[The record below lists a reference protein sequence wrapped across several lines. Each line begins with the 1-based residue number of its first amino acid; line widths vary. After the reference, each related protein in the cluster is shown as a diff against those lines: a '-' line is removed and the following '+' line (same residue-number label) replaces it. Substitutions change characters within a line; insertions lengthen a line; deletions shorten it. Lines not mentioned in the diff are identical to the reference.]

1 MASNIGE
8 IVATATLDVA
18 PFQSNVGRLKTYL
31 KGVDN
36 SLKAMENNFKG
47 AGKNV
52 NNLKSLLSQTGSAL
66 GSYQKLLSSQSERY
80 NQLKASIGD
89 VSAATAEQKQ
99 KLVEAGASMTATAAK
114 VAELQNRYEQLAK
127 SMRQAYI
134 DDSAFTKFGKSAQ
147 EIGNKISQAGQTVS
161 GFGSAL
167 TRGVTAPIVAGAG
180 IVLKAAI
187 DYESAFAGVKKTVDE
202 TATVSYQKLS
212 DGIRQMAKELPAS
225 AVEIA
230 NVAEVAGQLG
240 IKTED
245 ILSFSRTM
253 IDMGEST
260 NLSAEEAATAIAKI
274 ANIMG
279 LTSDEYSRFGAA
291 VVDLG
296 NNFATTEKD
305 IVEMTNR
312 LAAGGKLAGLSTADI
327 LGLATAMSS
336 VGIEAEAGG
345 TAMTQTL
352 TAIGNA
358 VSLTGKGAA
367 DDLNLIAKTAG
378 MTSEEFQQAWKEKP
392 VVALQS
398 FIKVLQEAQ
407 DKGVNMNAI
416 LMQLGMT
423 GVRQSNMLKSLA
435 LASDKM
441 GAAVQR
447 SNQAWKENT
456 ALTNEANKRYET
468 TESQLKMFKNQLTDI
483 AIEFG
488 GPLIKA
494 LRSGLDA
501 VKPWIATL
509 SDLAKKFSSLSTE
522 QQQNIIYWGLAAAAI
537 GPVLKILGGG
547 ISVVG
552 GFIKAIGGISKGI
565 GILSGSFKYLKD
577 FGGVASSLKA
587 VAGSAGAV
595 ETAVAGATSSTGT
608 FAGALGA
615 LANPIGL
622 LVGGSALL
630 AAGLVYLGNKKDEAR
645 IKTEEFGS
653 QLSDTARGELKNFQ
667 KTVDETSAAVANF
680 GTHAGDAEKVSGAFK
695 KLYDEIVDGADKVNQ
710 RMAELGSK
718 WGLSEED
725 IARAQ
730 EKNAQVVSNT
740 ETMMNQINDIY
751 QRHNGDASKFSQE
764 EKEIILNNQNEMIK
778 AKLSMMDLSAEQQK
792 AALQALNGEVRN
804 LNETQLNHTK
814 DVLKKALDEEK
825 RLYENSKSELKELL
839 AGKAIDQETYNK
851 KMQTLEANHTQ
862 TMEALGVKYYQVMQN
877 LDAKVKAR
885 TGQSWNY
892 WEEAKKVLEEYGLSY
907 EVIGQKAAEASRK
920 MGDSHSILAK
930 YTSDMSKET
939 REANDAWSL
948 LVGNINENGNF
959 EVKSNVKEVI
969 GEATKSAEG
978 WEQFKFIAKNADI
991 NSNARVTIA
1000 EALVESG
1007 KWSTMTLEEKQLI
1020 VQNQAG
1026 LQAIFDS
1033 ESQLKIWNSMP
1044 AEVKELLL
1052 KNADVMNKA
1061 EEASKALYNY
1071 EALTPKQKEL
1081 LATDENFRNAVARST
1096 DTLTTWN
1103 ATVPFTKDLKADP
1116 TSVLNNSQLSI
1127 DKILSW
1133 NMTSADTK
1141 SLDAVDNTGVAV
1153 GSAFLSVNSPKQ
1165 ESPIAINANDNTA
1178 EASQSASSNV
1188 NAPYQASPIDI
1199 NAVDLTGN
1207 PSSAASAGVNA
1218 VKQNSP
1224 IDINATN
1231 QTQGEANA
1239 ASNAVNAVKQNGP
1252 IGINAQDNTSSAVN
1266 SVWSGLMSL
1275 PAVKFIDIITRHFTE
1290 QHAKGTDNHPGGL
1303 ATVNDQRGT
1312 LYKELI
1318 TLPDGTSFIPEG
1330 RNVVLPLPPGTK
1342 VLRAGKTRSLMN
1354 RLGIPNYEKG
1364 IGFED
1369 TKISHLTRRFQELN
1383 ARNRSSSYPKS
1394 TYSSGGFAN
1403 HSADSSGK
1411 AIVTELVSLKE
1422 SVEILL
1428 GKLLDKDSNTY
1439 LDGQVIAEN
1448 SYRYQGNIMRREGI

>member
-8 IVATATLDVA
+8 LVATATLDVA

-52 NNLKSLLSQTGSAL
+52 SNLKSLLSQTGSAL
-66 GSYQKLLSSQSERY
+66 SSYQKVLSSQSERY

-89 VSAATAEQKQ
+89 VSTATAEQKQ
-99 KLVEAGASMTATAAK
+99 KLVEASASMTATAAK
-114 VAELQNRYEQLAK
+114 VAELQNRYEQLAS
-127 SMRQAYI
+127 SMRRAYI
-134 DDSAFTKFGKSAQ
+134 DDSAFTKFGRGAQ
-147 EIGNKISQAGQTVS
+147 EVGNKISQVGQTIS

-167 TRGVTAPIVAGAG
+167 TKGVTAPIVAGAG
-180 IVLKAAI
+180 LVVKAAI

-352 TAIGNA
+352 TSIGNA
-358 VSLTGKGAA
+358 VALTTKDSAE
-367 DDLNLIAKTAG
+367 DLALIAKVAG
-378 MTSEEFQQAWKEKP
+378 TTSEEFQQAWKEKP
-392 VVALQS
+392 TEALQS
-398 FIKVLQEAQ
+398 FIKGLQNAHE
-407 DKGVNMNAI
+407 KGANMNAI
-416 LMQLGMT
+416 LMKLGMT

-447 SNQAWKENT
+447 SNQAWKDNT

-468 TESQLKMFKNQLTDI
+468 TESQLKMFRNQVTDL

-494 LRSGLDA
+494 LREGLNA
-501 VKPWIATL
+501 AKPWIENL
-509 SDLAKKFSSLSTE
+509 SELAKKFSSLSTE
-522 QQQNIIYWGLAAAAI
+522 QQQNILKWGLFAAAL
-537 GPVLKILGGG
+537 GPALKLLGGG
-547 ISVVG
+547 ISVIGGFVKAVG
-552 GFIKAIGGISKGI
+552 GLSKGI
-565 GILSGSFKYLKD
+565 GFLSGSFKYLKD
-577 FGGVASSLKA
+577 LGGAASSLKA

-615 LANPIGL
+615 LANPLGLIVGSIGL
-622 LVGGSALL
+622 AT
-630 AAGLVYLGNKKDEAR
+630 AGLVYLGNEKDKDR

-653 QLSDTARGELKNFQ
+653 QLSDTARGELRSFQ
-667 KTVDETSAAVANF
+667 KTVDETATAVANF
-680 GTHAGDAEKVSGAFK
+680 GTHAGDVEKVTGAFK
-695 KLYDEIVDGADKVNQ
+695 KLYDEVAESAEKSNK
-710 RMAELGSK
+710 RMEELGAK

-725 IARAQ
+725 IARAR
-730 EKNAQVVSNT
+730 EKNGQVVSNT
-740 ETMMNQINDIY
+740 ESMMNQINEIY

-792 AALQALNGEVRN
+792 AALQALNGDVRS
-804 LNETQLNHTK
+804 LNETQLKHTR
-814 DVLKKALDEEK
+814 DVLKQALDEEK
-825 RLYENSKSELKELL
+825 KLYENSKSELKELL
-839 AGKAIDQETYNK
+839 EGKAIDQETYNK

-862 TMEALGVKYYQVMQN
+862 IMEALGSKYYQVM
-877 LDAKVKAR
+877 KAMDEEWKTR
-885 TGQSWNY
+885 TRSNTGNNY

-907 EVIGQKAAEASRK
+907 EVIGQKAAEASQK

-939 REANDAWSL
+939 RETNDAWSL

-969 GEATKSAEG
+969 GEVAKSAEG
-978 WEQFKFIAKNADI
+978 WEQLQFIAKTADI

-1007 KWSTMTLEEKQLI
+1007 KWKDMTLEEKQVI
-1020 VQNQAG
+1020 VKNQAG

-1033 ESQLKIWNSMP
+1033 ESHLKIWNSMP

-1071 EALTPKQKEL
+1071 DALTPKQKEL

-1103 ATVPFTKDLKADP
+1103 ATTPFTKDLKADP
-1116 TSVLNNSQLSI
+1116 TNVLNNGQLSI
-1127 DKILSW
+1127 DKIMSW
-1133 NMTSADTK
+1133 NLTNADTK

-1153 GSAFLSVNSPKQ
+1153 GSAIASVNSPRQ
-1165 ESPIAINANDNTA
+1165 ETPIGINAT
-1178 EASQSASSNV
+1178 
-1188 NAPYQASPIDI
+1188 
-1199 NAVDLTGN
+1199 DLTS
-1207 PSSAASAGVNA
+1207 PESESASAGINA
-1218 VKQNSP
+1218 IRQNYP

-1231 QTQGEANA
+1231 RTQGEANSA
-1239 ASNAVNAVKQNGP
+1239 GQSVNAVKQNRP
-1252 IGINAQDNTSSAVN
+1252 IGISAQNQTTGVIN
-1266 SVWSGLMSL
+1266 SVWASLSSL
-1275 PAVKFIDIITRHFTE
+1275 PAFKFIDIITRHFTE

-1312 LYKELI
+1312 LYKELV

-1330 RNVVLPLPPGTK
+1330 RNVVLPLPPGSK
-1342 VLRAGKTRSLMN
+1342 VMRAGKTRSLMN

-1369 TKISHLTRRFQELN
+1369 TKISHLSRRIGAVNEYRQQYDDRRVVQLLSELVRQSSQQN
-1383 ARNRSSSYPKS
+1383 SSSQVGNVNYTLNWNGSNGEDP
-1394 TYSSGGFAN
+1394 YSPEFIQRLMREFAYYTNQEGGRLA
-1403 HSADSSGK
+1403 
-1411 AIVTELVSLKE
+1411 
-1422 SVEILL
+1422 
-1428 GKLLDKDSNTY
+1428 
-1439 LDGQVIAEN
+1439 
-1448 SYRYQGNIMRREGI
+1448 

>member
-1 MASNIGE
+1 MAGGTPLGQMYIELG
-8 IVATATLDVA
+8 LDVSKFNPTLNGA
-18 PFQSNVGRLKTYL
+18 KNAVKYFQSNVKAL
-31 KGVDN
+31 DS
-36 SLKAMENNFKG
+36 SLKNNGKNTDLLQAKYRTLGQAIEAQRKVLDQMKKSFDTLEPGTAKFDKAAAEIERENAKLAAMEGQLHRVQQALIAVGKENSFANRINKLGDSLIKG
-47 AGKNV
+47 GDKIKTFGDNISSFGGK
-52 NNLKSLLSQTGSAL
+52 LTTGL
-66 GSYQKLLSSQSERY
+66 
-80 NQLKASIGD
+80 
-89 VSAATAEQKQ
+89 
-99 KLVEAGASMTATAAK
+99 
-114 VAELQNRYEQLAK
+114 
-127 SMRQAYI
+127 
-134 DDSAFTKFGKSAQ
+134 
-147 EIGNKISQAGQTVS
+147 
-161 GFGSAL
+161 
-167 TRGVTAPIVAGAG
+167 TAPLVASVGL
-180 IVLKAAI
+180 ITKAAI

-398 FIKVLQEAQ
+398 FIKGLQEAQ
-407 DKGVNMNAI
+407 NKGVNMNAI

-441 GAAVQR
+441 GQAVDR
-447 SNQAWKENT
+447 SNKAWKENT

-468 TESQLKMFKNQLTDI
+468 TESQLKMFKNQVTDL

-488 GPLIKA
+488 GPLLKA
-494 LRSGLDA
+494 LREGLKA
-501 VKPWIATL
+501 GKPWIET
-509 SDLAKKFSSLSTE
+509 LAKMAKQFSSMSEE
-522 QQQNIIYWGLAAAAI
+522 QQRNI
-537 GPVLKILGGG
+537 LKW
-547 ISVVG
+547 
-552 GFIKAIGGISKGI
+552 
-565 GILSGSFKYLKD
+565 
-577 FGGVASSLKA
+577 
-587 VAGSAGAV
+587 
-595 ETAVAGATSSTGT
+595 
-608 FAGALGA
+608 GA
-615 LANPIGL
+615 LAAGAGPALTILGKGLGIIGNL
-622 LVGGSALL
+622 TKALGWLTKGTGKTVGGLSLMLKTFQAFRTTGNLTSAFQLASTGIASFGTATATASTSTSLL
-630 AAGLVYLGNKKDEAR
+630 TTALGMLTSPLGLIVGGLSLATAAIVYLGNEKDKAR

-653 QLSDTARGELKNFQ
+653 QLSDTTRGELRNFQ
-667 KTVDETSAAVANF
+667 KTVDETSTAVANF

-695 KLYDEIVDGADKVNQ
+695 KLYDEIVDGADKVNK

-725 IARAQ
+725 IAKAQ

-751 QRHNGDASKFSQE
+751 QRHNGDASKFSRE

-825 RLYENSKSELKELL
+825 KLYENSKSELKELL

-851 KMQTLEANHTQ
+851 KMQALEANHTQ

-1141 SLDAVDNTGVAV
+1141 SLDAVDNTGAAV
-1153 GSAFLSVNSPKQ
+1153 GSAIISVNSPRQ
-1165 ESPIAINANDNTA
+1165 EAPIDLFATDQTGGVRNETSSAINAIKQYNPVDISAQNSTQGTVN
-1178 EASQSASSNV
+1178 EVQS
-1188 NAPYQASPIDI
+1188 
-1199 NAVDLTGN
+1199 
-1207 PSSAASAGVNA
+1207 GVNGIQDRT
-1218 VKQNSP
+1218 V
-1224 IDINATN
+1224 T
-1231 QTQGEANA
+1231 
-1239 ASNAVNAVKQNGP
+1239 
-1252 IGINAQDNTSSAVN
+1252 INAQDNASGVLAGIRSWID
-1266 SVWSGLMSL
+1266 SVTGN
-1275 PAVKFIDIITRHFTE
+1275 FFTTIFAS
-1290 QHAKGTDNHPGGL
+1290 QHAHGTNYHPGGL
-1303 ATVNDQRGT
+1303 AVVNDQRNSN
-1312 LYKELI
+1312 YKELV
-1318 TLPDGTSFIPEG
+1318 TLPDGRSFIPEG
-1330 RNVVLPLPPGTK
+1330 RNVLLPLPRGSK
-1342 VLRAGKTRSLMN
+1342 VLRADKTRRLMHEMGVPKYASGI
-1354 RLGIPNYEKG
+1354 GIPSDAKFLREMEQAQQNIVVQHQYTNKGQDTDKVVSEMRILRASMEK
-1364 IGFED
+1364 I
-1369 TKISHLTRRFQELN
+1369 LTAILE
-1383 ARNRSSSYPKS
+1383 KS
-1394 TYSSGGFAN
+1394 P
-1403 HSADSSGK
+1403 D
-1411 AIVTELVSLKE
+1411 V
-1422 SVEILL
+1422 
-1428 GKLLDKDSNTY
+1428 Y
-1439 LDGQVIAEN
+1439 LDNEIISRKTYEQHGAIYA
-1448 SYRYQGNIMRREGI
+1448 REGI

>member
-1 MASNIGE
+1 MAGGTPLGQMYIELG
-8 IVATATLDVA
+8 LDVSKFNPTLNGA
-18 PFQSNVGRLKTYL
+18 KNAVKYFQSNVKAL
-31 KGVDN
+31 DS
-36 SLKAMENNFKG
+36 SLKNNGKNTDLLQAKYKTLGQAIEAQRKVLDQMKKSFDTLEPGTAKFDKAAAEIERENAKLTAMEGQLHKVQQALIAVGKENSFANRINKLGDSLIKG
-47 AGKNV
+47 GDKIKTFGDNISSFGGK
-52 NNLKSLLSQTGSAL
+52 LTTGL
-66 GSYQKLLSSQSERY
+66 
-80 NQLKASIGD
+80 
-89 VSAATAEQKQ
+89 
-99 KLVEAGASMTATAAK
+99 
-114 VAELQNRYEQLAK
+114 
-127 SMRQAYI
+127 
-134 DDSAFTKFGKSAQ
+134 
-147 EIGNKISQAGQTVS
+147 
-161 GFGSAL
+161 
-167 TRGVTAPIVAGAG
+167 TAPLVASVGL
-180 IVLKAAI
+180 ITKAAI

-398 FIKVLQEAQ
+398 FIKGLQEAQ
-407 DKGVNMNAI
+407 NKGVNMNAI

-441 GAAVQR
+441 GQAVDR
-447 SNQAWKENT
+447 SNKAWKENT

-468 TESQLKMFKNQLTDI
+468 TESQLKMFKNQVTDL

-488 GPLIKA
+488 GPLLKA
-494 LRSGLDA
+494 LREGLKA
-501 VKPWIATL
+501 GKPWIET
-509 SDLAKKFSSLSTE
+509 LAKMAKQFSSMSEE
-522 QQQNIIYWGLAAAAI
+522 QQRNI
-537 GPVLKILGGG
+537 LKW
-547 ISVVG
+547 
-552 GFIKAIGGISKGI
+552 
-565 GILSGSFKYLKD
+565 
-577 FGGVASSLKA
+577 
-587 VAGSAGAV
+587 
-595 ETAVAGATSSTGT
+595 
-608 FAGALGA
+608 GA
-615 LANPIGL
+615 LAAGAGPALTILGKGLGIIGNLTKALGWLTKGTGKTVSGLSLMLKTFQAFRTTGNLTSAFQLASTGMASFGTATATASTSTSL
-622 LVGGSALL
+622 LTTVLGTLASPLGLIVGGLSL
-630 AAGLVYLGNKKDEAR
+630 ATAAIVYLGNEKDKAR

-653 QLSDTARGELKNFQ
+653 QLSDTTRGELRNFQ
-667 KTVDETSAAVANF
+667 KTVDETSTAVANF

-695 KLYDEIVDGADKVNQ
+695 KLYDEIVDGADKVNK

-725 IARAQ
+725 IAKAQ

-751 QRHNGDASKFSQE
+751 QRHNGDASKFSRE

-825 RLYENSKSELKELL
+825 KLYENSKSELKELL

-851 KMQTLEANHTQ
+851 KMQALEANHTQ

-959 EVKSNVKEVI
+959 EVKSNIKEVI

-1141 SLDAVDNTGVAV
+1141 SLDAVDNTGAAV
-1153 GSAFLSVNSPKQ
+1153 GSAIISVNSPRQ
-1165 ESPIAINANDNTA
+1165 EAPIDLFATDQTGGVRNETSSAINAIKQYNPVDISAQNSTQGTVN
-1178 EASQSASSNV
+1178 EVQS
-1188 NAPYQASPIDI
+1188 
-1199 NAVDLTGN
+1199 
-1207 PSSAASAGVNA
+1207 GVNGIQDRT
-1218 VKQNSP
+1218 V
-1224 IDINATN
+1224 T
-1231 QTQGEANA
+1231 
-1239 ASNAVNAVKQNGP
+1239 
-1252 IGINAQDNTSSAVN
+1252 INAQDNASGVLAGIRSWID
-1266 SVWSGLMSL
+1266 SVTGN
-1275 PAVKFIDIITRHFTE
+1275 FFTTIFAS
-1290 QHAKGTDNHPGGL
+1290 QHAHGTNYHPGGL
-1303 ATVNDQRGT
+1303 AVVNDQRNSN
-1312 LYKELI
+1312 YKELV
-1318 TLPDGTSFIPEG
+1318 TLPDGRSFIPEG
-1330 RNVVLPLPPGTK
+1330 RNVLLPLPRGSK
-1342 VLRAGKTRSLMN
+1342 VLRADKTRRLMHEMGVPKYASGI
-1354 RLGIPNYEKG
+1354 GIPSDAKFLREMEQAQQNIVVQHQYTNKGQDTDKVVSEMRILRASMEK
-1364 IGFED
+1364 I
-1369 TKISHLTRRFQELN
+1369 LTAILE
-1383 ARNRSSSYPKS
+1383 KS
-1394 TYSSGGFAN
+1394 P
-1403 HSADSSGK
+1403 D
-1411 AIVTELVSLKE
+1411 V
-1422 SVEILL
+1422 
-1428 GKLLDKDSNTY
+1428 Y
-1439 LDGQVIAEN
+1439 LDNEIISRKTYEQHGAIYA
-1448 SYRYQGNIMRREGI
+1448 REGI

>member
-1 MASNIGE
+1 MAGGTPLGQMYIELG
-8 IVATATLDVA
+8 LDVSKFNPTLNGA
-18 PFQSNVGRLKTYL
+18 KNAVKYFQSNVKAL
-31 KGVDN
+31 DS
-36 SLKAMENNFKG
+36 SLKNNGKNTDLLQAKYKTLGQAIEAQRKVLDQMKKSFDTLEPGTAKFDKAAAEIERENAKLAAMEGQLHKVQQALIAVGKENSFANRINKLGDSLIKG
-47 AGKNV
+47 GDKIKTFGDNISSFGGK
-52 NNLKSLLSQTGSAL
+52 LTTGL
-66 GSYQKLLSSQSERY
+66 
-80 NQLKASIGD
+80 
-89 VSAATAEQKQ
+89 
-99 KLVEAGASMTATAAK
+99 
-114 VAELQNRYEQLAK
+114 
-127 SMRQAYI
+127 
-134 DDSAFTKFGKSAQ
+134 
-147 EIGNKISQAGQTVS
+147 
-161 GFGSAL
+161 
-167 TRGVTAPIVAGAG
+167 TAPLVASVGL
-180 IVLKAAI
+180 ITKAAI

-392 VVALQS
+392 VVALQF
-398 FIKVLQEAQ
+398 FIKGLQEAQ

-441 GAAVQR
+441 GQAVDR
-447 SNQAWKENT
+447 SNKAWKENT

-468 TESQLKMFKNQLTDI
+468 TESQLKMFKNQVTDL

-488 GPLIKA
+488 GLLLKA
-494 LRSGLDA
+494 LREGLKA
-501 VKPWIATL
+501 GKPWIET
-509 SDLAKKFSSLSTE
+509 LAKMAKQFSSMSEE
-522 QQQNIIYWGLAAAAI
+522 QQRNILKWGALAAGA
-537 GPVLKILGGG
+537 GPALTILGKGLG
-547 ISVVG
+547 IIGNLTKALGWLTKGTGKTVG
-552 GFIKAIGGISKGI
+552 G
-565 GILSGSFKYLKD
+565 LSLMLKTFQAFRTTGNLTSAFQLASTGMASF
-577 FGGVASSLKA
+577 GTATASAS
-587 VAGSAGAV
+587 
-595 ETAVAGATSSTGT
+595 SSTGL
-608 FAGALGA
+608 LGTSMSL
-615 LANPIGL
+615 LANPLGL
-622 LVGGSALL
+622 IVGSLAL
-630 AAGLVYLGNKKDEAR
+630 ATAGLVYLGNEKDKAR

-653 QLSDTARGELKNFQ
+653 QLSDTARGELRNFQ
-667 KTVDETSAAVANF
+667 KTVDETSTAVANF

-695 KLYDEIVDGADKVNQ
+695 KLYDEIVDGADKVNK

-725 IARAQ
+725 IAKAQ

-740 ETMMNQINDIY
+740 GAMMNQINDIY
-751 QRHNGDASKFSQE
+751 QRHNGDASKFSRE

-825 RLYENSKSELKELL
+825 KLYENSKSELKELL

-851 KMQTLEANHTQ
+851 KMQALEANHTQ

-991 NSNARVTIA
+991 SSNARVTIA

-1141 SLDAVDNTGVAV
+1141 SLDAVDNTGAAV
-1153 GSAFLSVNSPKQ
+1153 GSAIISVNSPRQ
-1165 ESPIAINANDNTA
+1165 EAPIDLFATDQTGGVRNETSSAINAIKQYNPVDISAKNSTQGTVN
-1178 EASQSASSNV
+1178 EVQS
-1188 NAPYQASPIDI
+1188 
-1199 NAVDLTGN
+1199 
-1207 PSSAASAGVNA
+1207 GVNGIQDRT
-1218 VKQNSP
+1218 V
-1224 IDINATN
+1224 T
-1231 QTQGEANA
+1231 
-1239 ASNAVNAVKQNGP
+1239 
-1252 IGINAQDNTSSAVN
+1252 INAQDNASGVLAGIRSWID
-1266 SVWSGLMSL
+1266 SVTGN
-1275 PAVKFIDIITRHFTE
+1275 FFTTIFAS
-1290 QHAKGTDNHPGGL
+1290 QHAHGTNYHPGGL
-1303 ATVNDQRGT
+1303 AVVNDQRNSN
-1312 LYKELI
+1312 YKELV
-1318 TLPDGTSFIPEG
+1318 TLPDGRSFIPEG
-1330 RNVVLPLPPGTK
+1330 RNVLLPLPRGSK
-1342 VLRAGKTRSLMN
+1342 VLRADKTRRLMHEMGVPKYASGI
-1354 RLGIPNYEKG
+1354 GIPSDAKFLREMEQAQQNIVVQHQYTNKGQDTDKVVSEMRILRTSMEK
-1364 IGFED
+1364 I
-1369 TKISHLTRRFQELN
+1369 LTAILE
-1383 ARNRSSSYPKS
+1383 KS
-1394 TYSSGGFAN
+1394 P
-1403 HSADSSGK
+1403 D
-1411 AIVTELVSLKE
+1411 V
-1422 SVEILL
+1422 
-1428 GKLLDKDSNTY
+1428 Y
-1439 LDGQVIAEN
+1439 LDNEIISRKTYEQHGAIYA
-1448 SYRYQGNIMRREGI
+1448 REGI

>member
-1 MASNIGE
+1 MAGGTPLGQMYIELG
-8 IVATATLDVA
+8 LDVSKFNPTLNGA
-18 PFQSNVGRLKTYL
+18 KNAVKYFQSNVKAL
-31 KGVDN
+31 DS
-36 SLKAMENNFKG
+36 SLKNNGKNTDLLQAKYKTLGQAIEAQRKVLEQMKNSFDTLEPGTAKFDKAAAEIERENAKLAAMEGQLHRVQQALIAVGKENSFANRINKLGDSLIKG
-47 AGKNV
+47 GDKIKTFGDNISSFGGK
-52 NNLKSLLSQTGSAL
+52 LTTGL
-66 GSYQKLLSSQSERY
+66 
-80 NQLKASIGD
+80 
-89 VSAATAEQKQ
+89 
-99 KLVEAGASMTATAAK
+99 
-114 VAELQNRYEQLAK
+114 
-127 SMRQAYI
+127 
-134 DDSAFTKFGKSAQ
+134 
-147 EIGNKISQAGQTVS
+147 
-161 GFGSAL
+161 
-167 TRGVTAPIVAGAG
+167 TAPLVASVGL
-180 IVLKAAI
+180 ITKAAI

-398 FIKVLQEAQ
+398 FIKGLQEAQ

-441 GAAVQR
+441 GQAVDR
-447 SNQAWKENT
+447 SNKAWKENT

-468 TESQLKMFKNQLTDI
+468 TESQLKMFKNQVTDL

-488 GPLIKA
+488 GPLLKA
-494 LRSGLDA
+494 LREGLKA
-501 VKPWIATL
+501 GKPWIET
-509 SDLAKKFSSLSTE
+509 LAKMAKQFSSMSEE
-522 QQQNIIYWGLAAAAI
+522 QQRNILKWGALAAGA
-537 GPVLKILGGG
+537 GPALTILGKGLG
-547 ISVVG
+547 IIGNLTKALGWLTKGTGKTVG
-552 GFIKAIGGISKGI
+552 G
-565 GILSGSFKYLKD
+565 LSLMLKTFQAFRTTGNLTSAFQLASTGMASF
-577 FGGVASSLKA
+577 GTATASAS
-587 VAGSAGAV
+587 
-595 ETAVAGATSSTGT
+595 SSTGL
-608 FAGALGA
+608 LGTSMSL
-615 LANPIGL
+615 LANPLGL
-622 LVGGSALL
+622 IVGSLAL
-630 AAGLVYLGNKKDEAR
+630 ATAGLVYLGNEKDKAR

-653 QLSDTARGELKNFQ
+653 QLSDTARGELRNFQ
-667 KTVDETSAAVANF
+667 KTVDETSTAVANF

-695 KLYDEIVDGADKVNQ
+695 KLYDEIVDGADKVNK

-725 IARAQ
+725 IAKAQ

-740 ETMMNQINDIY
+740 EAMMNQINDIY
-751 QRHNGDASKFSQE
+751 QRHNGDASKFSRE

-825 RLYENSKSELKELL
+825 KLYENSKSELKELL

-851 KMQTLEANHTQ
+851 KMQALEANHTQ

-1141 SLDAVDNTGVAV
+1141 SLDAVDNTGAAV
-1153 GSAFLSVNSPKQ
+1153 GSAIISVNSPRQ
-1165 ESPIAINANDNTA
+1165 EAPIDLFATDQTGGVRNETSSAINAIKQYNPVDISAKNSTQGTVN
-1178 EASQSASSNV
+1178 EVQS
-1188 NAPYQASPIDI
+1188 
-1199 NAVDLTGN
+1199 
-1207 PSSAASAGVNA
+1207 GVNGIQDRT
-1218 VKQNSP
+1218 V
-1224 IDINATN
+1224 T
-1231 QTQGEANA
+1231 
-1239 ASNAVNAVKQNGP
+1239 
-1252 IGINAQDNTSSAVN
+1252 INAQDNASGVLAGIRSWID
-1266 SVWSGLMSL
+1266 SVTGN
-1275 PAVKFIDIITRHFTE
+1275 FFTTIFAS
-1290 QHAKGTDNHPGGL
+1290 QHAHGTNYHPGGL
-1303 ATVNDQRGT
+1303 AVVNDQRNSN
-1312 LYKELI
+1312 YKELV
-1318 TLPDGTSFIPEG
+1318 TLPDGRSFIPEG
-1330 RNVVLPLPPGTK
+1330 RNVLLPLPRGSK
-1342 VLRAGKTRSLMN
+1342 VLRADKTRRLMHEIGVPKYASGI
-1354 RLGIPNYEKG
+1354 GIPSDAKFLREMEQAQQNIVVQHQYTNKGQDTDKVVSEMRILRASMEK
-1364 IGFED
+1364 I
-1369 TKISHLTRRFQELN
+1369 LTAILE
-1383 ARNRSSSYPKS
+1383 KS
-1394 TYSSGGFAN
+1394 P
-1403 HSADSSGK
+1403 D
-1411 AIVTELVSLKE
+1411 V
-1422 SVEILL
+1422 
-1428 GKLLDKDSNTY
+1428 Y
-1439 LDGQVIAEN
+1439 LDNEIISRKTYEQHGAIYA
-1448 SYRYQGNIMRREGI
+1448 REGI

>member
-1 MASNIGE
+1 MAGGTPLGQMYIELG
-8 IVATATLDVA
+8 LDVSKFNPTLNGA
-18 PFQSNVGRLKTYL
+18 KNAVKYFQSNVKAL
-31 KGVDN
+31 DS
-36 SLKAMENNFKG
+36 SLKNNGKNTDLLQAKYKTLGQAIEAQRKVLDQMKKSFDTLEPGTAKFDKAAAEIERENAKLVAMEGQLHRVQQALIAVGKENSFANRINKLGDSLIKG
-47 AGKNV
+47 GDKIKTFGDNISSFGGK
-52 NNLKSLLSQTGSAL
+52 LTTGL
-66 GSYQKLLSSQSERY
+66 
-80 NQLKASIGD
+80 
-89 VSAATAEQKQ
+89 
-99 KLVEAGASMTATAAK
+99 
-114 VAELQNRYEQLAK
+114 
-127 SMRQAYI
+127 
-134 DDSAFTKFGKSAQ
+134 
-147 EIGNKISQAGQTVS
+147 
-161 GFGSAL
+161 
-167 TRGVTAPIVAGAG
+167 TAPLVASVGL
-180 IVLKAAI
+180 ITKAAI

-398 FIKVLQEAQ
+398 FIKGLQEAQ
-407 DKGVNMNAI
+407 NKGVNMNAI

-441 GAAVQR
+441 GQAVDR
-447 SNQAWKENT
+447 SNKAWKENT

-468 TESQLKMFKNQLTDI
+468 TESQLKMFKNQVTDL

-488 GPLIKA
+488 GPLLKA
-494 LRSGLDA
+494 LREGLKA
-501 VKPWIATL
+501 GKPWIET
-509 SDLAKKFSSLSTE
+509 LAKMAKQFSSMSEE
-522 QQQNIIYWGLAAAAI
+522 QQRNILKWGALAAGA
-537 GPVLKILGGG
+537 GPALTILGKGLG
-547 ISVVG
+547 I
-552 GFIKAIGGISKGI
+552 IGNLTKSLGWLTKGT
-565 GILSGSFKYLKD
+565 GKTVSGLSLMLKTFQAFRTTGNLTSAFQLASTGMASF
-577 FGGVASSLKA
+577 GTATASAS
-587 VAGSAGAV
+587 
-595 ETAVAGATSSTGT
+595 SSTGL
-608 FAGALGA
+608 LGTSMSL
-615 LANPIGL
+615 LANPLGL
-622 LVGGSALL
+622 IVGSLAL
-630 AAGLVYLGNKKDEAR
+630 ATAGLVYLGNEKDKAR

-653 QLSDTARGELKNFQ
+653 QLSDTARGELRNFQ
-667 KTVDETSAAVANF
+667 KTVDETSTAVANF

-695 KLYDEIVDGADKVNQ
+695 KLYDEIVDGADKVNK

-740 ETMMNQINDIY
+740 EAMMNQINDIY

-839 AGKAIDQETYNK
+839 VGKAIDQETYNK

-1071 EALTPKQKEL
+1071 DALTPKQKEL

-1141 SLDAVDNTGVAV
+1141 SLDAVDNTGAAV
-1153 GSAFLSVNSPKQ
+1153 GSAIISVNSPRQ
-1165 ESPIAINANDNTA
+1165 EAPIDLFATDQTGGVRNETSSAINAIKQYNPVDISAQNSTQGTVN
-1178 EASQSASSNV
+1178 EVQS
-1188 NAPYQASPIDI
+1188 
-1199 NAVDLTGN
+1199 
-1207 PSSAASAGVNA
+1207 GVNGIQDRT
-1218 VKQNSP
+1218 V
-1224 IDINATN
+1224 T
-1231 QTQGEANA
+1231 
-1239 ASNAVNAVKQNGP
+1239 
-1252 IGINAQDNTSSAVN
+1252 INAQDNASGVLSGIRSWID
-1266 SVWSGLMSL
+1266 SVTGN
-1275 PAVKFIDIITRHFTE
+1275 FFTTIFAS
-1290 QHAKGTDNHPGGL
+1290 QHAHGTNYHPGGL
-1303 ATVNDQRGT
+1303 AVVNDQRNSN
-1312 LYKELI
+1312 YKELV
-1318 TLPDGTSFIPEG
+1318 TLPDGRSFIPEG
-1330 RNVVLPLPPGTK
+1330 RNVLLPLPRGSK
-1342 VLRAGKTRSLMN
+1342 VLRADKTRRLMHEMGVPKYASGI
-1354 RLGIPNYEKG
+1354 GIPSDAKFLREMEQAQQNIVVQHQYTNKGQDTDKVVSEMRILRASMEK
-1364 IGFED
+1364 I
-1369 TKISHLTRRFQELN
+1369 LTAILE
-1383 ARNRSSSYPKS
+1383 KS
-1394 TYSSGGFAN
+1394 P
-1403 HSADSSGK
+1403 D
-1411 AIVTELVSLKE
+1411 V
-1422 SVEILL
+1422 
-1428 GKLLDKDSNTY
+1428 Y
-1439 LDGQVIAEN
+1439 LDNEIISRKTYEQHGAIYA
-1448 SYRYQGNIMRREGI
+1448 REGI

>member
-8 IVATATLDVA
+8 LVATATLDVA

-52 NNLKSLLSQTGSAL
+52 TNLKSLMDQTGSAL
-66 GSYQKLLSSQSERY
+66 GNYQKLLSSQSERY
-80 NQLKASIGD
+80 NELKSGIDDISKASD
-89 VSAATAEQKQ
+89 EQKK
-99 KLVEAGASMTATAAK
+99 KLLDQSTAMTATAAK
-114 VAELQNRYEQLAK
+114 VAELQNRYDQLAK

-147 EIGNKISQAGQTVS
+147 EFGEKFSKVGKEIS

-180 IVLKAAI
+180 LVVKAAI

-240 IKTED
+240 IKAED
-245 ILSFSRTM
+245 ILTFSRTM

-274 ANIMG
+274 ANILG
-279 LTSDEYSRFGAA
+279 LTSDEYGRFGAS

-312 LAAGGKLAGLSTADI
+312 LAAGGKLAGLTAPEI

-358 VSLTGKGAA
+358 VSLTTKDSA
-367 DDLNLIAKTAG
+367 DDLALIAKVAG
-378 MTSEEFQQAWKEKP
+378 TTSEEFQKAWKEKP
-392 VVALQS
+392 AEALQS
-398 FIKVLQEAQ
+398 FIKGLNTARE
-407 DKGVNMNAI
+407 KGANMDAI
-416 LMQLGMT
+416 LMKLGMT
-423 GVRQSNMLKSLA
+423 GVRQGNMLKSLA
-435 LASDKM
+435 LSSDKM
-441 GAAVQR
+441 SAAVER
-447 SNQAWKENT
+447 SNQAWKDNT

-468 TESQLKMFKNQLTDI
+468 TESQLKMFRNQVTDL

-501 VKPWIATL
+501 VKPWL
-509 SDLAKKFSSLSTE
+509 SNLADLAKKFSSLSTE
-522 QQQNIIYWGLAAAAI
+522 QQQNILKWGLFAAAL
-537 GPVLKILGGG
+537 GPALKLLGGG
-547 ISVVG
+547 ISVIG
-552 GFIKAIGGISKGI
+552 GFAKAIGGLSKGI
-565 GILSGSFKYLKD
+565 GFLSGSAKYLANLPV
-577 FGGVASSLKA
+577 GLNAL
-587 VAGSAGAV
+587 AGSAGAAK
-595 ETAVAGATSSTGT
+595 TAMAGVSTS
-608 FAGALGA
+608 AGSLSGAFGA
-615 LANPIGL
+615 LANPLGLAIGGL
-622 LVGGSALL
+622 ALVT
-630 AAGLVYLGNKKDEAR
+630 AGLVYLGNEKDKAR

-653 QLSDTARGELKNFQ
+653 QLSDTARGELRSFQ
-667 KTVDETSAAVANF
+667 KTVDETSTAVANF
-680 GTHAGDAEKVSGAFK
+680 GSTAGSAEKVSGAFK
-695 KLYDEIVDGADKVNQ
+695 KLYEEIATAADKTNK
-710 RMAELGSK
+710 RMEELGAK

-725 IARAQ
+725 IARAK

-740 ETMMNQINDIY
+740 ESMMNQINEIY

-825 RLYENSKSELKELL
+825 KLYENSKSELKELL

-862 TMEALGVKYYQVMQN
+862 MMEALVVKYYQVMQN

-948 LVGNINENGNF
+948 LVGNINANGNF
-959 EVKSNVKEVI
+959 EIKSNVKEVI

-1033 ESQLKIWNSMP
+1033 ESHLKIWNSMP

-1071 EALTPKQKEL
+1071 DALTPKQKEL
-1081 LATDENFRNAVARST
+1081 LATDESFRTAVARST

-1103 ATVPFTKDLKADP
+1103 ATTPFTKDFKANATD
-1116 TSVLNNSQLSI
+1116 VLNNGQLSI
-1127 DKILSW
+1127 DKIMSW
-1133 NMTSADTK
+1133 NLTNANTK
-1141 SLDAVDNTGVAV
+1141 SLDAVDNTAAAV
-1153 GSAFLSVNSPKQ
+1153 GSAIASVNSPRQ
-1165 ESPIAINANDNTA
+1165 EAPIGINAT
-1178 EASQSASSNV
+1178 
-1188 NAPYQASPIDI
+1188 
-1199 NAVDLTGN
+1199 DLTG
-1207 PSSAASAGVNA
+1207 PESSSASAGINA
-1218 VKQNSP
+1218 IKQNFP

-1231 QTQGEANA
+1231 KTQGEANA

-1252 IGINAQDNTSSAVN
+1252 ININAQDNTG
-1266 SVWSGLMSL
+1266 SVIGSVLGSLASL
-1275 PAVKFIDIITRHFTE
+1275 PAFKFIDIITRHFTE

-1342 VLRAGKTRSLMN
+1342 VMRAGKTRSLMN

-1369 TKISHLTRRFQELN
+1369 TKISHLTKRIQSIN
-1383 ARNRSSSYPKS
+1383 TRSSTRGYQGT
-1394 TYSSGGFAN
+1394 TYTIDGNRNTSSGQAVV
-1403 HSADSSGK
+1403 A
-1411 AIVTELVSLKE
+1411 ELVSLKE
-1422 SVEILL
+1422 SVENLL

-1448 SYRYQGNIMRREGI
+1448 SYRYQGHIMRREGM

>member
-89 VSAATAEQKQ
+89 VSTATAEQKQ

-398 FIKVLQEAQ
+398 FIKGLQEAQ

-423 GVRQSNMLKSLA
+423 GIRQSNMLKSLA

-468 TESQLKMFKNQLTDI
+468 TESQLRMFKNQLTDI

-501 VKPWIATL
+501 VKPWISNLA
-509 SDLAKKFSSLSTE
+509 DLAKKFSSLSTE
-522 QQQNIIYWGLAAAAI
+522 QQQNIIKWGLIAAAA
-537 GPVLKILGGG
+537 GPALKILGGG
-547 ISVVG
+547 ISTIG
-552 GFIKAIGGISKGI
+552 GFIKAVGGLSKGI

-587 VAGSAGAV
+587 VAGSAGAM

-622 LVGGSALL
+622 LVAGSTLL

-667 KTVDETSAAVANF
+667 KTVDETSTAVANF

-695 KLYDEIVDGADKVNQ
+695 KLYDEIVDGADKVNK

-725 IARAQ
+725 IAKAQ

-751 QRHNGDASKFSQE
+751 QRHNGDASKFSRE

-825 RLYENSKSELKELL
+825 KLYENSKSELKELL

-851 KMQTLEANHTQ
+851 KMQALEANHTQ

-1052 KNADVMNKA
+1052 KNADIMNKA

-1141 SLDAVDNTGVAV
+1141 SLDAVDNTSAAV

-1178 EASQSASSNV
+1178 EASQSANSSV

-1252 IGINAQDNTSSAVN
+1252 ISINAQDNTSSAVN

-1383 ARNRSSSYPKS
+1383 ARNRSSSYPRS

-1403 HSADSSGK
+1403 HSEDSSGK